1 MNSSKMTRTAL
12 AVGEVIRG
20 KARDVAYGFRMG
32 AGFAGD
38 VNRAH
43 PFWIEPAQQNAT
55 NPVPAPGLACVVDP
69 ATNTVRSV
77 LATDTAITTVYG
89 FSVRSFPTQQ
99 TSGGPNASLGA
110 SALNAQQP
118 LDVLRAGYMMAQV
131 SNGTPRKG
139 DPVFIWVAA
148 TSGSNVQGSVRT
160 SASAGNTAAIT
171 NAYFNGPADASGV
184 AEIVVIMK

>member
-1 MNSSKMTRTAL
+1 MNSIKKTRTAL
-12 AVGEVIRG
+12 AVGQVVRG

-32 AGFAGD
+32 AGFPGD
-38 VNRAH
+38 VNRMH
-43 PFWIEPAQQNAT
+43 PAWIEPCQQSSA
-55 NPVPAPGLACVVDP
+55 NPVAAPGLACVVDP
-69 ATNTVRSV
+69 TTNTVRNV
-77 LATDTAITTVYG
+77 LPGDTGITTIYG
-89 FSVRSFPTQQ
+89 MSVRAFPTQQ
-99 TSGGPNASLGA
+99 TSGGPNAALGV

-118 LDVLRAGYMMAQV
+118 LDVLRSGYIMAQV

-148 TSGSNVQGSVRT
+148 TAGSNVQGSVRT

-171 NAYFNGPADASGV
+171 NAFFNGPADASGV